1 MFFFPSVGAFEEQV
15 PFSEVFAWFCAR
27 QTAFERTDYV
37 RYASSRARNFSPGRC
52 CLACC
57 GSDRPYAAAPAL
69 ASASRLDQQGCRVV
83 VSQDALVWQRLLEV
97 EEPAASVAS
106 SLLSKQA
113 FVPGAVDTWCHTVA
127 SEDFRV
133 RVPLSFQDIQIK
145 IAE

>member
-1 MFFFPSVGAFEEQV
+1 MFDMLLRELGTLVQGGAV
-15 PFSEVFAWFCAR
+15 LPVVVLTAR
-27 QTAFERTDYV
+27 M
-37 RYASSRARNFSPGRC
+37 
-52 CLACC
+52 
-57 GSDRPYAAAPAL
+57 
-69 ASASRLDQQGCRVV
+69 QQGCRVV